1 MYLLVRQLDSVYRQQ
16 LLFRG
21 VNVGSVDKTLMRAE
35 MLNFFMVKHYWAKV
49 LSIGHADVAT
59 AKWVLL
65 RYDDL
70 YTVKRAPTLLGSK
83 L

>member
-1 MYLLVRQLDSVYRQQ
+1 VYRQH

-49 LSIGHADVAT
+49 LSIGHADVA
-59 AKWVLL
+59 A
-65 RYDDL
+65 
-70 YTVKRAPTLLGSK
+70 ANFAI
-83 L
+83 